1 MDDSLR
7 GREVSE
13 ETELA
18 EEELLLGAHIKG
30 RRLRGNSTTILLR
43 RVFSQ
48 QLASQN
54 QDSLEATNSS
64 LSSPVVG
71 GQQCWWKAL
80 GHPSQRTRTFPSQES
95 FR

>member
-18 EEELLLGAHIKG
+18 DEEELLLGAHIKG

-54 QDSLEATNSS
+54 QASLEATNSS
-64 LSSPVVG
+64 LSSPEVG
-71 GQQCWWKAL
+71 GQQ
-80 GHPSQRTRTFPSQES
+80 F
-95 FR
+95 